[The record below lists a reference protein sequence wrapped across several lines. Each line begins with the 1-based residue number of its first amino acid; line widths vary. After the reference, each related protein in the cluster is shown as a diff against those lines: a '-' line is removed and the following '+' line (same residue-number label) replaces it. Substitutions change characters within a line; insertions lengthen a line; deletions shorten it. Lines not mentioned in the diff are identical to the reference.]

1 MGADFTCSPGAQG
14 NQYLPIMVRG
24 ACPAVPI
31 TYRLPM
37 ASAQVKSA
45 VLLAGLN
52 TPGITTVI
60 EPIPTRDHSERMLAG
75 FGAKVDVSIDAEG
88 ARVISIHGEAEL
100 TAQHVVVPGDPS
112 SAAFP
117 MVAACLVP
125 RSEVRIDNIGI
136 NPTRAGLIHVLKSMG
151 ADITLADE
159 RIVGGEPVADLIV
172 RHGPLKAIETEADI
186 VPSMVDEF
194 PILFISAALAEGKSV
209 FRGLEEL
216 RVKESDRISV
226 MAKGLAALGVAVEEL
241 EDGLIIQGS
250 GGAPL
255 AGGVTIAAEL
265 DHRIAMSFAIAGL
278 VSKQPVTIDD
288 MSPVATSFPTFVP
301 MLEELGAR

>member
-1 MGADFTCSPGAQG
+1 
-14 NQYLPIMVRG
+14 
-24 ACPAVPI
+24 
-31 TYRLPM
+31 M

-45 VLLAGLN
+45 ILLAGLN

-60 EPIPTRDHSERMLAG
+60 EPVPTRDHSERMLAG

-88 ARVISIHGEAEL
+88 ARLISIHGEAEL

-125 RSEVRIDNIGI
+125 GSEVRIDNIGM

-151 ADITLADE
+151 ANITLTDE

-194 PILFISAALAEGKSV
+194 PILFVAAALA
-209 FRGLEEL
+209 
-216 RVKESDRISV
+216 
-226 MAKGLAALGVAVEEL
+226 KGRTNTELAAEFDISINTVKFHLRNLYEKLGL
-241 EDGLIIQGS
+241 NNRSQ
-250 GGAPL
+250 
-255 AGGVTIAAEL
+255 
-265 DHRIAMSFAIAGL
+265 AIAFYY
-278 VSKQPVTIDD
+278 
-288 MSPVATSFPTFVP
+288 ANAVP
-301 MLEELGAR
+301 

>member
-1 MGADFTCSPGAQG
+1 
-14 NQYLPIMVRG
+14 
-24 ACPAVPI
+24 
-31 TYRLPM
+31 
-37 ASAQVKSA
+37 
-45 VLLAGLN
+45 
-52 TPGITTVI
+52 
-60 EPIPTRDHSERMLAG
+60 
-75 FGAKVDVSIDAEG
+75 
-88 ARVISIHGEAEL
+88 VISIHGEAEL

-125 RSEVRIDNIGI
+125 GSEVRIDNIGM
-136 NPTRAGLIHVLKSMG
+136 NPTRAGLIHVLKSMS

-194 PILFISAALAEGKSV
+194 PILFIAAALAEGKSV

-226 MAKGLAALGVAVEEL
+226 MAKGLAALGVTVEEL

-301 MLEELGAR
+301 MLQELGAR